1 MRKKRTLI
9 LGTYNTARDGLWTL
23 AKLELSDP
31 DYQSKFQEVPGRD
44 GPLDMSTALTDGE
57 PRYGSRTLTAT
68 LETSEGTRLERQAII
83 GKMINALDG
92 WRKDIRLPDYPM
104 HYLTGRIQIKMDYN
118 DVAHAAVTVT
128 AICDPWLY
136 SLVERKYTIAAKSA
150 DQVLSLTNSGRKT
163 VVPQVTV
170 TGGTNTSFTIK
181 YKGTSLALGV
191 GDYFLPD
198 LLLGPGETPITYS
211 GSGTAQI
218 SYREAVLR

>member
-23 AKLELSDP
+23 TKLELSDP

-68 LETSEGTRLERQAII
+68 LETSEGTRLERQARI

-92 WRKDIRLPDYPM
+92 WRKDIRHPDYPM

-136 SLVERKYTIAAKSA
+136 SLVERKYTITAKSA
-150 DQVLSLTNSGRKT
+150 DQVLALTNSGRKT

-170 TGGTNTSFTIK
+170 TGVNASFLIK
-181 YKGTSLALGV
+181 HGGRSLAMGE
-191 GDYFLPD
+191 GTYTLPD
-198 LLLGPGETPITYS
+198 LLLGPGDTLITYS